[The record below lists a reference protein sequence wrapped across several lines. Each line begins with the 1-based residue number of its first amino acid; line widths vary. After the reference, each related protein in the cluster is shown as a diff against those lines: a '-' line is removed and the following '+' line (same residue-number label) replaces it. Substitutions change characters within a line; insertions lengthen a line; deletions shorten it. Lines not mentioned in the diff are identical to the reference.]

1 MTAVFRSTSLM
12 LDWKK
17 EKKNSAVF
25 FKPNW
30 ENDECKMDLEGG
42 MLNSCLPVFANER
55 CLFPLCCSVTD

>member
-1 MTAVFRSTSLM
+1 M